1 MTCGPAVFL
10 TTLPSYTSSFHL
22 LPFFFSKMA
31 AAASSSKTSSLSPSF
46 SVFTLTFGDAAENHV
61 GMEMI
66 GTRGAAGSGF
76 SVAELH
82 EIAARL
88 GAEGATV
95 ELHELN
101 SAAEHSEA
109 AVLVLRNALGDSHLP
124 MFEEHAALEH
134 DKKAFMYGRVVNKKA
149 RWNLCF
155 DDVGHDPDY
164 AAGKGRVI
172 AYDELPLTK
181 AFRASFEGR
190 FGPKAA
196 ELKGEGNYYYNLKKC
211 GIGWH
216 GDTERRKVIAVRLGA
231 SMPIHFRWYH
241 RSEPVGDVIT
251 IPLHGGDLYIMSEK
265 AVGNDWKLR
274 SKWTLRHAA
283 GALAGL

>member
-1 MTCGPAVFL
+1 
-10 TTLPSYTSSFHL
+10 
-22 LPFFFSKMA
+22 MA
-31 AAASSSKTSSLSPSF
+31 AASASASSSHGLSTIK

-66 GTRGAAGSGF
+66 GARGAAGSGF
-76 SVAELH
+76 TVAELH
-82 EIAARL
+82 EIASRI
-88 GAEGATV
+88 GETAEIY
-95 ELHELN
+95 ELH

-109 AVLVLRNALGDSHLP
+109 AVLVIRNALSAEAHAAI
-124 MFEEHAALEH
+124 FEEHAALEH

-172 AYDELPLTK
+172 AYDEIPHTA
-181 AFRASFEGR
+181 AFRASFEER

-196 ELKGEGNYYYNLKKC
+196 GLKGEGNYYYDIKKC

-216 GDTERRKVIAVRLGA
+216 GDTERRKVVAVRLGA
-231 SMPIHFRWYH
+231 SMPICFRWYH
-241 RSEPVGDVIT
+241 KSEPVGDVIS
-251 IPLHGGDLYIMSEK
+251 IPLNGGDLYIMSEK
-265 AVGNDWKLR
+265 AVGNDWKSR
-274 SKWTLRHAA
+274 SKWTLRHGT
-283 GALAGL
+283 GALI